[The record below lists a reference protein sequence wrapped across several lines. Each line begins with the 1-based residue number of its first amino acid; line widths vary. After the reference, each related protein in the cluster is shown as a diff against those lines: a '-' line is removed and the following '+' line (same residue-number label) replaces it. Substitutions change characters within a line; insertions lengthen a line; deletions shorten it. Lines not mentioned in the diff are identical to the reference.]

1 MRIKALGA
9 KLALLAFCA
18 PHCAAGAVAD
28 HADANRV
35 IAAMREGL
43 NACVTDKTPAA
54 RQGGAARTAIAAA
67 GFAEVQQDAEQHRW
81 AWSVSD
87 LAHADQG
94 FVLVDISTTFPC
106 TVVIGGAAI
115 TPDQVV
121 QAAGRWSLEHALS
134 ASRSSDPAVS
144 IWTKPFPESG
154 SPNRVLQVRAAPL
167 APGVTEISVQV
178 PYADG
183 VMTR

>member
-1 MRIKALGA
+1 MRKETFGVM
-9 KLALLAFCA
+9 LAIAACCA
-18 PHCAAGAVAD
+18 PPSAGAVVAD
-28 HADANRV
+28 TDANRL
-35 IAAMREGL
+35 IAAMKAGL
-43 NACVTDKTPAA
+43 NACVTDRTPAA
-54 RQGGAARTAIAAA
+54 RQGGAARAAVAVA
-67 GFAEVQQDAEQHRW
+67 GFTEVQQGPEQNRW

-87 LAHADQG
+87 LAHAEQG

-106 TVVIGGAAI
+106 TVVTGGAAV
-115 TPDQVV
+115 TPDQVL
-121 QAAGRWSLEHALS
+121 QAASQWSLEHALS
-134 ASRSSDPAVS
+134 GSRSTDPAVS